1 MKRLI
6 PATFDE
12 TNLSTDMVEAVLSD
26 VTNDFATTNGKK
38 WIGFY
43 KSHPFIVKVY
53 RNKLEISTTDLSLQ
67 NDLANCFVNEEMLS
81 LSDIIAK
88 VETTNDK
95 KLTIVSYYYEI
106 EETE

>member
-1 MKRLI
+1 MKKLI
-6 PATFDE
+6 PAPFDE
-12 TNLSTDMVEAVLSD
+12 TNLSTEMIDTVLSD
-26 VTNDFATTNGKK
+26 VTNCNFAVCGKK

-43 KSHPFIVKVY
+43 KHHPFSVKVN
-53 RNKLEISTTDLSLQ
+53 RNKLEISTDLSLQ

-106 EETE
+106 EEAE

>member
-12 TNLSTDMVEAVLSD
+12 TNLSTDMVEKVLSD
-26 VTNDFATTNGKK
+26 LTNDFATNGKK
-38 WIGFY
+38 YVGFY
-43 KSHPFIVKVY
+43 KSYPFTVKVN
-53 RNKLEISTTDLSLQ
+53 RNKLEIEIDLSLQ

-95 KLTIVSYYYEI
+95 KLTIVSYYYEV